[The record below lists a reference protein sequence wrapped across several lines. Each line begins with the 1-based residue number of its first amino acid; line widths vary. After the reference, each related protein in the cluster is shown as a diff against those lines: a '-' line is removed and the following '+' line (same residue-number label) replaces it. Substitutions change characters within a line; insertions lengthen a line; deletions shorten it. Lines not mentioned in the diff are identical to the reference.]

1 MNSSSSEAS
10 ASSRLFEA
18 VGDLH
23 ATNDRLKEIRRLL
36 RRMGYR
42 PSRAFTGD
50 GATGETLRGGISPVS
65 RGVAS
70 PVACRHN

>member
-42 PSRAFTGD
+42 PGRSFAGN
-50 GATGETLRGGISPVS
+50 GATGEAVRGGISPVS
-65 RGVAS
+65 RGVGIHGHLQA
-70 PVACRHN
+70 